1 MRLQV
6 PKGYPRDMAP
16 PLPEEIRHLID
27 VNIHP
32 PPSLEITL
40 PVSLYISLGLYINKF
55 LILLTNN
62 IFFYYRIRN
71 LLMYRPK
78 DIYRE
83 TGRVIS
89 REGGG

>member
-1 MRLQV
+1 LISGAAPLGPSEARRLQV

-55 LILLTNN
+55 LILLTNI
-62 IFFYYRIRN
+62 IF
-71 LLMYRPK
+71 
-78 DIYRE
+78 IYII
-83 TGRVIS
+83 GLGIY
-89 REGGG
+89 